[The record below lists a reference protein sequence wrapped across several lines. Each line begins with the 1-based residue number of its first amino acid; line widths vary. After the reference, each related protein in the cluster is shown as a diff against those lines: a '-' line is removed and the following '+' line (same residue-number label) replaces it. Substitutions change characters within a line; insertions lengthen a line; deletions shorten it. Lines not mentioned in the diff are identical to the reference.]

1 MQIDLK
7 VCRVCNYYI
16 VKSIEN
22 CPIRAEL
29 QLQIGYRCKSLAR
42 NGDSPGCPV
51 VRTPC
56 FQCRGQGFDPSSGKF

>member
-42 NGDSPGCPV
+42 NEDSPGCPV

-56 FQCRGQGFDPSSGKF
+56 F